1 MLLAPSLA
9 ALEAA
14 EKRTDLEGTMRV
26 RVGCEF
32 QFESVH
38 PVTTV
43 MLVGTRSDGAHH
55 TIYESRW
62 AEPML
67 QIRDFRDAFSNSCW
81 RIDIPAGPSMIRY
94 DAVVDVDDEPD
105 PREPG
110 ASLIPPSEL
119 PDEVLGFTLP
129 SRYVDSDQVANEAW
143 TLFGNTPP
151 TWERVQAVCDWVHE
165 NVRYDPTAV
174 VQHGTARQLLD
185 RRAGVCRDFALLV
198 TAFCRALNIP
208 ARYTFGYLP
217 DIAVDP
223 PDTPMDFHAWSEVFI
238 DGRWYTFDARHNMPR
253 VGRVVV
259 GFGRD
264 AADVAMTTSYG
275 ALNLVKMQVWAEE
288 VAAAREPDGPKPSAL
303 GPLLPELPAHMTH
316 EQLLGG
322 VR

>member
-1 MLLAPSLA
+1 
-9 ALEAA
+9 
-14 EKRTDLEGTMRV
+14 MRV

-32 QFESVH
+32 QFESTH

-62 AEPML
+62 AEPLL

-110 ASLIPPSEL
+110 ASLIPPAEL

-143 TLFGNTPP
+143 TLFGDTPP

-165 NVRYDPTAV
+165 NVRYDPTAIV
-174 VQHGTARQLLD
+174 PHGTARQLLD

-238 DGRWYTFDARHNMPR
+238 DGRWYTF
-253 VGRVVV
+253 

-264 AADVAMTTSYG
+264 AADVALTTSYG

-288 VAAAREPDGPKPSAL
+288 VAAALEPEGPKPSAL
-303 GPLLPELPAHMTH
+303 GPLLPERPAKMTH
-316 EQLLGG
+316 EQLLGV

>member
-1 MLLAPSLA
+1 
-9 ALEAA
+9 
-14 EKRTDLEGTMRV
+14 MRV

-32 QFESVH
+32 QFESMH

-43 MLVGTRSDGAHH
+43 MLVGTRADGAHR

-62 AEPML
+62 AEPSIA
-67 QIRDFRDAFSNSCW
+67 IRDFRDAFGNGCW
-81 RIDIPAGPSMIRY
+81 RLEFPKGQSTVRY

-105 PREPG
+105 PREPN
-110 ASLIPPSEL
+110 ALLVPPALL

-143 TLFGNTPP
+143 ELFGNTPP
-151 TWERVQAVCDWVHE
+151 TWERVQAVCDWVHA
-165 NVRYDPTAV
+165 NVRYDPMAIV
-174 VQHGTARQLLD
+174 PHGSARQLLD

-217 DIAVDP
+217 DIAVDA

-264 AADVAMTTSYG
+264 AADVALTTSYG
-275 ALNLVKMQVWAEE
+275 ALTLLKMQVWAEE
-288 VAAAREPDGPKPSAL
+288 VASAMEVEEKPSL
-303 GPLLPELPAHMTH
+303 KGPLLPERPATMTH
-316 EQLLGG
+316 EQLLGV

>member
-1 MLLAPSLA
+1 
-9 ALEAA
+9 
-14 EKRTDLEGTMRV
+14 MRV

-32 QFESVH
+32 QFESAH

-43 MLVGTRSDGAHH
+43 MLVGTRADGAHR

-62 AEPML
+62 AEPAL
-67 QIRDFRDAFSNSCW
+67 LIRDFRDAFANSCW
-81 RIDIPAGPSMIRY
+81 RIDIPKGESTIRY

-105 PREPG
+105 PRDPE
-110 ASLIPPSEL
+110 ALLVPPAEL
-119 PDEVLGFTLP
+119 PDDVLGFTLP
-129 SRYVDSDQVANEAW
+129 SRYVESDQVADRAW
-143 TLFGNTPP
+143 ELFGHYPP

-165 NVRYDPTAV
+165 NIRYEPTAIV
-174 VQHGTARQLLD
+174 PHGTARGLLD

-223 PDTPMDFHAWSEVFI
+223 PDTPMDFHAWSEVYI
-238 DGRWYTFDARHNMPR
+238 ADRWYTFDARHNMPR

-275 ALNLVKMQVWAEE
+275 ALDLRQMTVWADEVVTAVEE
-288 VAAAREPDGPKPSAL
+288 SLPKLAPLEPS
-303 GPLLPELPAHMTH
+303 LPAQMTH

-322 VR
+322 GVR

>member
-1 MLLAPSLA
+1 
-9 ALEAA
+9 
-14 EKRTDLEGTMRV
+14 MRV

-32 QFESVH
+32 QFESAH

-43 MLVGTRSDGAHH
+43 MLVGTRADGTHR

-62 AEPML
+62 AEPSL
-67 QIRDFRDAFSNSCW
+67 AIRDFRDAFANSCW
-81 RIDIPAGPSMIRY
+81 RIDIPKGPSTIRY

-105 PREPG
+105 PRHPD
-110 ASLIPPSEL
+110 ALLVPPAEL

-129 SRYVDSDQVANEAW
+129 SRYVESDQVADEAW
-143 TLFGNTPP
+143 ALFGNLPP

-165 NVRYDPTAV
+165 NIRYDPSAIV
-174 VQHGTARQLLD
+174 PHSTARGLLD

-238 DGRWYTFDARHNMPR
+238 AGRWYTFDARHNMPR
-253 VGRVVV
+253 VGRVIV

-275 ALNLVKMQVWAEE
+275 ALDLRQMTVWAEE
-288 VAAAREPDGPKPSAL
+288 VVAAIEEPLPKLA
-303 GPLLPELPAHMTH
+303 PLEPRAPAHMTH
-316 EQLLGG
+316 AQLLGG
-322 VR
+322 GVR

>member
-1 MLLAPSLA
+1 
-9 ALEAA
+9 
-14 EKRTDLEGTMRV
+14 MRV

-32 QFESVH
+32 EFESLH
-38 PVTTV
+38 SVTTV
-43 MLVGTRSDGAHH
+43 MLVGTRSDGAHR
-55 TIYESRW
+55 TVYESRW
-62 AEPML
+62 AEPSIE
-67 QIRDFRDAFSNSCW
+67 IRDFRDAFGNSCW
-81 RIDIPAGPSMIRY
+81 RLEFPRGFSSVRY

-110 ASLIPPSEL
+110 ALLIPPAQL
-119 PDEVLGFTLP
+119 PDEVLGYTLP

-143 TLFGNTPP
+143 QLFGNTPP

-165 NVRYDPTAV
+165 NVRYDPTAIV
-174 VQHGTARQLLD
+174 PHGTARQLLE

-208 ARYTFGYLP
+208 SRYTFGYLP
-217 DIAVDP
+217 DIAVDA
-223 PDTPMDFHAWSEVFI
+223 PDTPMDFHAWSEAYI
-238 DGRWYTFDARHNMPR
+238 GGRWYTFDARHNMPR

-264 AADVAMTTSYG
+264 AADVALTTSYG
-275 ALNLVKMQVWAEE
+275 ALNLSRMQVWAEE
-288 VAAAREPDGPKPSAL
+288 VVTALEPASQSLTAK
-303 GPLLPELPAHMTH
+303 GPLLPERPAHMTQ

>member
-1 MLLAPSLA
+1 
-9 ALEAA
+9 
-14 EKRTDLEGTMRV
+14 MRV

-32 QFESVH
+32 QFESSH

-62 AEPML
+62 AEPL
-67 QIRDFRDAFSNSCW
+67 LKIRDFRDAFSNSCW
-81 RIDIPAGPSMIRY
+81 RIDIPSGPSMIRY

-110 ASLIPPSEL
+110 ALLVPPAEL

-143 TLFGNTPP
+143 TLFGDTPP
-151 TWERVQAVCDWVHE
+151 TWQRVQAVCDWVHE
-165 NVRYDPTAV
+165 NVRYDPTAIV
-174 VQHGTARQLLD
+174 PHGTARQLLD

-288 VAAAREPDGPKPSAL
+288 VAAAIEPPGPKPSEL

-316 EQLLGG
+316 AQLLGG
-322 VR
+322 AR

>member
-1 MLLAPSLA
+1 
-9 ALEAA
+9 
-14 EKRTDLEGTMRV
+14 MRV

-32 QFESVH
+32 EFESVH

-43 MLVGTRSDGAHH
+43 MLVGTRSDGTHR

-62 AEPML
+62 ADPPL
-67 QIRDFRDAFSNSCW
+67 PIHDFRDAFSNSCW
-81 RIDIPAGPSMIRY
+81 RLEFPRGLTTVRY

-105 PREPG
+105 PRKPG
-110 ASLIPPSEL
+110 ALLIAPNEL

-143 TLFGNTPP
+143 QLFGDTPP

-174 VQHGTARQLLD
+174 VPHGTARQLLD

-217 DIAVDP
+217 DIAVDQAE
-223 PDTPMDFHAWSEVFI
+223 TPMDFHAWSEVFVG
-238 DGRWYTFDARHNMPR
+238 GRWYTFDARHNTPR
-253 VGRVVV
+253 VGRIVV

-264 AADVAMTTSYG
+264 AADVALTTSYG
-275 ALNLVKMQVWAEE
+275 ALNLLRMQVWADE
-288 VAAAREPDGPKPSAL
+288 VAAAMEVEEQPSAR

-316 EQLLGG
+316 EQLLGV

>member
-1 MLLAPSLA
+1 
-9 ALEAA
+9 
-14 EKRTDLEGTMRV
+14 MRV

-81 RIDIPAGPSMIRY
+81 RIEIPAGPSMIRY
-94 DAVVDVDDEPD
+94 DAIVDVDDEPD

-110 ASLIPPSEL
+110 ALLIPPSEL
-119 PDEVLGFTLP
+119 PDEVLGYTLP
-129 SRYVDSDQVANEAW
+129 SRYVESDQVANDAW
-143 TLFGNTPP
+143 ALFGHTPS

-165 NVRYDPTAV
+165 NVRYDPAAIV
-174 VQHGTARQLLD
+174 PHSTARQLLD

-238 DGRWYTFDARHNMPR
+238 AGRWYTFDARHNMPR

-259 GFGRD
+259 GYGRD
-264 AADVAMTTSYG
+264 AADVALTTSYG
-275 ALNLVKMQVWAEE
+275 ALELVAMQVWAEE
-288 VAAAREPDGPKPSAL
+288 VAASTDPDMPKPSAL
-303 GPLLPELPAHMTH
+303 GPLLPERPEHMTH
-316 EQLLGG
+316 EQLLGV